1 MTRTLHCRDAGFD
14 CDAVVRGESDEV
26 ILEEAGQHVEEVHG
40 QQVDAGLA
48 EQLRP
53 LIRAD

>member
-26 ILEEAGQHVEEVHG
+26 ILEEAGQHVKEVHG